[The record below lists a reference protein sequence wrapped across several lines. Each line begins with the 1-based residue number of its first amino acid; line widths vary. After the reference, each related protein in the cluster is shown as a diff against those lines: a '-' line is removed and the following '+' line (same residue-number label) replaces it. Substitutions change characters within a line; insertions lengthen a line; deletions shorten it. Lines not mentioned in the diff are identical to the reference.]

1 MFRGR
6 KINGHYKCGEWA
18 DFARAVAGGE
28 GRKKA
33 QAHLDSGCNEC
44 GELARFFS
52 ELVQRAASDAAY
64 HIPDYALRNI
74 RAIFALQQP
83 QEVRLLPR
91 TVARLVYDSFREPL
105 LAGVRSQQ
113 STAHQLMYVAGPYS
127 VDLRLEQEQGAPRVR
142 LTGQIADRE
151 RASGVSDVPV
161 FVLSRDLVIGKTS
174 TNKFGEF
181 AVEYP
186 PSNKLRLF
194 APIPGENHIEVRFG
208 AASSHRRGATKK

>member
-1 MFRGR
+1 MFRRR
-6 KINGHYKCGEWA
+6 KMENHYEFAEWA
-18 DFARAVAGGE
+18 DFARGTAGSKTRE
-28 GRKKA
+28 KV
-33 QAHLDSGCNEC
+33 QAHLGSGCKEC

-74 RAIFALQQP
+74 RTIFALQQP

-91 TVARLVYDSFREPL
+91 TVARLIYDSFREPL

-142 LTGQIADRE
+142 LTGQIANRK
-151 RASGVSDVPV
+151 RASGVPEVPV

-208 AASSHRRGATKK
+208 AASSRRRGATKK